1 MKNPMDDAI
10 IQIIIKHDKLQTGT
24 TEDGNVNI
32 TIIPRTTP
40 IDIKIIL
47 YCTIAQISK
56 YTVAIIV

>member
-40 IDIKIIL
+40 IDIKINIIL
-47 YCTIAQISK
+47 YNCTNQ
-56 YTVAIIV
+56 